1 MQQHPTENDVEDE
14 DSLLPANSPGVAS
27 TRSGVRRVNNLPLF
41 LVGGATLTFLIIMV
55 LVAVDRAAKQNRLSG
70 KNDQEKVVNASRAAQ
85 DIAGDYQSGLIP
97 LAIKPLYMPPLP
109 TDSETPTLLMANPT
123 SLEAP
128 PLPPNSSLQ
137 ANLPPT
143 PEEDLAAHIRQVKLQ
158 QFEEAVKSK
167 TAVNVVA
174 ARSPGSLPRANNPLS
189 EQQALLAQQMT
200 ANQSTET
207 DPISTYKKR
216 LAQLKNAGLINNDGS
231 NSDADKTQQLINTE
245 AAAEDKDKNNIN
257 QYANKSLGDRW
268 QLDAKPEAPRSP
280 YELRAGFVLPG
291 TLISGINSQLPGQ
304 IMAQISQDVFDTA
317 TGKYKLFPQGSRL
330 VGTYSSEV
338 AYGQARVLVA
348 WQRIIFPDGKAMDI
362 GAMPGADGAGY
373 GGFTDQ
379 VDNHYLRIFGSA
391 LLMSAITAGAAYS
404 QQNQNTGTFYAP
416 NAQSTLSS
424 ALGQQLGQAT
434 VQMIT
439 KNMNIA
445 PTLEIRPGYR
455 FNILVTKD
463 LTLSKPYEAFD
474 Y

>member
-1 MQQHPTENDVEDE
+1 MQPTEKKDE
-14 DSLLPANSPGVAS
+14 DSLSPANSPGVAS

-55 LVAVDRAAKQNRLSG
+55 LVAADRAAKQNRLAD
-70 KNDQEKVVNASRAAQ
+70 KNDQEKVVNASRGAQ
-85 DIAGDYQSGLIP
+85 EIAGDYQSGLIP
-97 LAIKPLYMPPLP
+97 VAIKPLEMPPLP
-109 TDSETPTLLMANPT
+109 TDSDTPTLLITNPT
-123 SLEAP
+123 RLEAP
-128 PLPPNSSLQ
+128 PLPPNSTLQ
-137 ANLPPT
+137 PNLPRT

-174 ARSPGSLPRANNPLS
+174 PRSPGSTPRASTPLS
-189 EQQALLAQQMT
+189 EQQALLAQQIA
-200 ANQSTET
+200 ANQTTET

-216 LAQLKNAGLINNDGS
+216 MAQLKNAGLINNDGS
-231 NSDADKTQQLINTE
+231 NADKTPQLLNTE
-245 AAAEDKDKNNIN
+245 ASAEDKDKNKNNIN
-257 QYANKSLGDRW
+257 QYANKGLGDRW
-268 QLDAKPEAPRSP
+268 QLDAKPEPPHSP
-280 YELRAGFVLPG
+280 YEVRAGFVLPG

-317 TGKYKLFPQGSRL
+317 TGQYKLFPQGSRL

-362 GAMPGADGAGY
+362 GAMPGADGGGY
-373 GGFTDQ
+373 AGFTDQ
-379 VDNHYLRIFGSA
+379 VDNHYFRIFGSA
-391 LLMSAITAGAAYS
+391 LLMSAITAGVAYS
-404 QQNQNTGTFYAP
+404 QQNQNTGTVYAP
-416 NAQSTLSS
+416 NAQSMMSS

>member
-1 MQQHPTENDVEDE
+1 MQQNSTENEDE
-14 DSLLPANSPGVAS
+14 DSLSPANSPGIAS

-55 LVAVDRAAKQNRLSG
+55 LVAADRAAKQNRLSD
-70 KNDQEKVVNASRAAQ
+70 KNDQETMVNASRAAQ

-97 LAIKPLYMPPLP
+97 LAIKPLDMPPLP
-109 TDSETPTLLMANPT
+109 TDSKTPTLLITNPT

-128 PLPPNSSLQ
+128 PLPPNSNLQ

-143 PEEDLAAHIRQVKLQ
+143 PEEDIAAHIRQVKLQ

-174 ARSPGSLPRANNPLS
+174 PRSPGSLPRASNPLS
-189 EQQALLAQQMT
+189 DQQALLAQQMA
-200 ANQSTET
+200 ANQSSET

-231 NSDADKTQQLINTE
+231 NADNTPTVINTE
-245 AAAEDKDKNNIN
+245 ASAEDKDKNNIN
-257 QYANKSLGDRW
+257 QYANKGLGDRW
-268 QLDAKPEAPRSP
+268 QLDAKPEPPRSP

-304 IMAQISQDVFDTA
+304 IMAQTSQDVFDTA
-317 TGKYKLFPQGSRL
+317 TGQYKLFPQGSRL

-362 GAMPGADGAGY
+362 GAMPGADGSGY

-404 QQNQNTGTFYAP
+404 QQNQNTGTIYAP

>member
-1 MQQHPTENDVEDE
+1 MRQQPENENLM
-14 DSLLPANSPGVAS
+14 SPALSPSVAS
-27 TRSGVRRVNNLPLF
+27 EKNGVRRVNNLPLF
-41 LVGGATLTFLIIMV
+41 LVGGATLTFLVIMV
-55 LVAVDRAAKQNRLSG
+55 LVATDRAAKQNRIAD
-70 KNDQEKVVNASRAAQ
+70 KTAQEKGVNTSLAAHE
-85 DIAGDYQSGLIP
+85 IAGNYISGIIPIATKPLDIPPPP
-97 LAIKPLYMPPLP
+97 LA
-109 TDSETPTLLMANPT
+109 SETPAVTVIRPT
-123 SLEAP
+123 SLESP
-128 PLPPNSSLQ
+128 PLPPNPTYQ
-137 ANLPPT
+137 TNQPPT
-143 PEEDLAAHIRQVKLQ
+143 PEEELAARIRQVKLQ

-167 TAVNVVA
+167 TTISVA
-174 ARSPGSLPRANNPLS
+174 APRSPGSAPIASNKLA
-189 EQQALLAQQMT
+189 EQQALLAQQFA
-200 ANQSTET
+200 ANQTTET

-216 LAQLKNAGLINNDGS
+216 LAQLKEAGLINTGS
-231 NSDADKTQQLINTE
+231 STE
-245 AAAEDKDKNNIN
+245 QTPPLMNMGTSGEDKNNIN
-257 QYANKSLGDRW
+257 QYANTGLGDRW
-268 QLDAKPEAPRSP
+268 RLDSKPEPPRSP
-280 YELRAGFVLPG
+280 YELRAGFVIPG

-304 IMAQISQDVFDTA
+304 IMAQTSQDVFDTA

-338 AYGQARVLVA
+338 VYGQARVLVA

-362 GAMPGADGAGY
+362 GAMPGADSAGY
-373 GGFTDQ
+373 AGFKDQ
-379 VDNHYLRIFGSA
+379 VDNHYARIFGSA
-391 LLMSAITAGAAYS
+391 LLMSAITAGVAYS
-404 QQNQNTGTFYAP
+404 QQNQNTGSLYAP

>member
-1 MQQHPTENDVEDE
+1 MQQQSTENEDTMSP
-14 DSLLPANSPGVAS
+14 DASPGEVS
-27 TRSGVRRVNNLPLF
+27 GRSGVRRVNNLPLF
-41 LVGGATLTFLIIMV
+41 LVGGATLTFLVIMV
-55 LVAVDRAAKQNRLSG
+55 LVAADRAAKQNRAG
-70 KNDQEKVVNASRAAQ
+70 DETEQEQVVTTSKTAHE
-85 DIAGDYQSGLIP
+85 IAGNYTSGIIP
-97 LAIKPLYMPPLP
+97 IATKPLEIPPLP
-109 TDSETPTLLMANPT
+109 MASEAPALTVVRPTNLDV
-123 SLEAP
+123 P
-128 PLPPNSSLQ
+128 PLPPNQLNQPNQS
-137 ANLPPT
+137 PT
-143 PEEDLAAHIRQVKLQ
+143 PAEDLAARIRQVKLQ

-167 TAVNVVA
+167 TTVSVVA
-174 ARSPGSLPRANNPLS
+174 PRSPGSAPAASDKLS
-189 EQQALLAQQMT
+189 ERQALLAQQIA
-200 ANQSTET
+200 ANQTTET
-207 DPISTYKKR
+207 DPITAYKKR
-216 LAQLKNAGLINNDGS
+216 LAQIKAAGIINSMGGTGAGTSAGEAPHLMNT
-231 NSDADKTQQLINTE
+231 ADSGE
-245 AAAEDKDKNNIN
+245 EKNNIN
-257 QYANKSLGDRW
+257 QFAGNGQGDRW
-268 QLDAKPEAPRSP
+268 RLDSKPEPPHSP
-280 YELRAGFVLPG
+280 YELRAGFVIPG

-304 IMAQISQDVFDTA
+304 IMAQTSQDVFDTA

-348 WQRIIFPDGKAMDI
+348 WQRIVFPDGKAMDI

-373 GGFTDQ
+373 AGFKDQ
-379 VDNHYLRIFGSA
+379 VDNHYVRIFGSA
-391 LLMSAITAGAAYS
+391 LLMSAITAGVAYS
-404 QQNQNTGTFYAP
+404 QQNQNTGSVYAP

>member
-1 MQQHPTENDVEDE
+1 MQQHSTENDIEDD
-14 DSLLPANSPGVAS
+14 DSLSPANSPGVAS

-55 LVAVDRAAKQNRLSG
+55 LVAADRAAKQNRLADING
-70 KNDQEKVVNASRAAQ
+70 QEKVVNASRAAQ

-97 LAIKPLYMPPLP
+97 LAIKPLDMPPLP
-109 TDSETPTLLMANPT
+109 TDSETPTLLITNPT
-123 SLEAP
+123 RLEAP

-174 ARSPGSLPRANNPLS
+174 PRSPGSLPRANTQLS
-189 EQQALLAQQMT
+189 DQQALLAQQMA
-200 ANQSTET
+200 ANQSSET

-231 NSDADKTQQLINTE
+231 SNTDKTPQLINTE
-245 AAAEDKDKNNIN
+245 AVAEDKDKNDIN
-257 QYANKSLGDRW
+257 QYSNKSLGDRW
-268 QLDAKPEAPRSP
+268 RLDAKPEPPRSP

-304 IMAQISQDVFDTA
+304 IMAQTSQDVFDTA

-404 QQNQNTGTFYAP
+404 QQNQNTGTIYAP